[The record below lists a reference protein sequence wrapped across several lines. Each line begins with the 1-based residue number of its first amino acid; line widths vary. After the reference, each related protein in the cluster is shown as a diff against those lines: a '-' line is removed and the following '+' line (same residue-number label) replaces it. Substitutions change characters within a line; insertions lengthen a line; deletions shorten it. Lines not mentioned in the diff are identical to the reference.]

1 MLVRLNQRKEAWECY
16 GIIISGT
23 SPFVEKYESTARRCH
38 FNVLFETE
46 VDETF
51 ENIKERQTKASEA
64 FENKS
69 FVSFKTDIYK
79 NKADFLLFS
88 CWDFFKKVLD
98 SKEFIESVLLLI
110 ITATSLRTL
119 SLSLDNLSL
128 ALSVVFAI
136 LILITNIV
144 QVNKHLLRWS
154 KNKKT
159 NKKIN
164 MFQSMTYDE
173 INEIVLKKLG
183 NNYHPVAYA
192 ALKLHLENKIYDNLK
207 ED

>member
-1 MLVRLNQRKEAWECY
+1 
-16 GIIISGT
+16 
-23 SPFVEKYESTARRCH
+23 
-38 FNVLFETE
+38 
-46 VDETF
+46 
-51 ENIKERQTKASEA
+51 
-64 FENKS
+64 
-69 FVSFKTDIYK
+69 
-79 NKADFLLFS
+79 LFS

-173 INEIVLKKLG
+173 INEKVLKKLG